1 MYVEDSPTVDSSVDV
16 DSERSPQLNKVIC
29 RCRCGCACASSRDGN
44 DMNCDGGGQSMD
56 TARYMSCTTDNT
68 ESDDGGSDEDAK
80 DDVVEIGDFGLVS
93 IRAIH
98 MALAKQNRCTCHG
111 SVLSE
116 SEVYTFST
124 RSPLDGSGFLPD
136 NSLIVEVG
144 SNSEHSTTMSTSSL
158 GFAAYNSSP
167 GDIVGFMGGQFELLL
182 PHPVPQD
189 LFVLE
194 ANNITINYRLDAP
207 STPHDLVVLINGL
220 ADDLSTWDYQIPAL
234 LKAGYRVLRYDNR
247 GIGKTSRPHG
257 PYTSELLADDLHAL
271 LNALDF
277 HEGFHLLGV
286 SMGGMIAQSYA
297 LRYPNPHNAKTGRRL
312 LSLSLCCTYA
322 QPTTF
327 CSRMFALWAEMAQR
341 MSVQAVMRDVTLW
354 AFTVPFFR
362 TREDEL
368 REVEEAMEKLDMGV
382 PEYLAQLTVIQKF
395 DTTFALEGLR
405 ADERVLGGLE
415 EASRVMVLAGKVDI
429 LIPVQ
434 LSRELAER
442 IEGCQFLTTKG
453 GHACM
458 WEFPE
463 EFDKTMLRF
472 LDEHRESK
480 P

>member
-1 MYVEDSPTVDSSVDV
+1 MPTV
-16 DSERSPQLNKVIC
+16 
-29 RCRCGCACASSRDGN
+29 
-44 DMNCDGGGQSMD
+44 
-56 TARYMSCTTDNT
+56 
-68 ESDDGGSDEDAK
+68 
-80 DDVVEIGDFGLVS
+80 
-93 IRAIH
+93 
-98 MALAKQNRCTCHG
+98 
-111 SVLSE
+111 
-116 SEVYTFST
+116 
-124 RSPLDGSGFLPD
+124 
-136 NSLIVEVG
+136 
-144 SNSEHSTTMSTSSL
+144 
-158 GFAAYNSSP
+158 
-167 GDIVGFMGGQFELLL
+167 
-182 PHPVPQD
+182 
-189 LFVLE
+189 E
-194 ANNITINYRLDAP
+194 ANKITINYRLDAP
-207 STPHDLVVLINGL
+207 DTPHDLVVLINGL
-220 ADDLSTWDYQIPAL
+220 ADDLSTWDYQVPAL
-234 LKAGYRVLRYDNR
+234 LKAGYRILRYDNR
-247 GIGKTSRPHG
+247 GIGKTSRPPG

-271 LNALDF
+271 LKALDI

-297 LRYPNPHNAKTGRRL
+297 QRYPNSQKAKEGRRL

-382 PEYLAQLTVIQKF
+382 PEYLAQLNVVQKF
-395 DTTFALEGLR
+395 DTASALESLR
-405 ADERVLGGLE
+405 ADERVLGGLA
-415 EASRVMVLAGKVDI
+415 EASMVMVLAGKVDI

-463 EFDKTMLRF
+463 EFNKTTLRF
-472 LDEHRESK
+472 LDEHREAK